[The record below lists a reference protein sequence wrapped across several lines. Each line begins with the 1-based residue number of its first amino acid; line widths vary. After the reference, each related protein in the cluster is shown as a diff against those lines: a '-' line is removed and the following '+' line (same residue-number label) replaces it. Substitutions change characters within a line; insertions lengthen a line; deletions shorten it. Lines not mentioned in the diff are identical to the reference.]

1 MIETERLRL
10 RRPRASDFA
19 ASHAMWSD
27 PSVAQYI
34 NGVAST
40 RPQSWVRLMASIG
53 HWEAMAYGP
62 LVVEESASGAFVGEM
77 WLFEHHREITPSID
91 GVPEAGWAV
100 TPAMQGRG
108 YATEALRGLLR
119 WADATLSAP
128 RTVALISEGNAIS
141 VRVAEKA
148 AFREYQRTTLNHKPV
163 ILFER
168 LRIPPPT

>member
-10 RRPRASDFA
+10 RRPRASDFP
-19 ASHAMWSD
+19 ASHAMWSN
-27 PSVAQYI
+27 PMVAQYI

-53 HWEAMAYGP
+53 HWESMAYGP
-62 LVVEESASGAFVGEM
+62 FVAEERDGCAFVGEM

-91 GVPEAGWAV
+91 GIPEAGWAV

-108 YATEALRGLLR
+108 YATEALRGLLQ
-119 WADATLSAP
+119 WADATLDAP
-128 RTVALISEGNAIS
+128 RTVALISEGNLVS

-148 AFREYQRTTLNHKPV
+148 AFREYRRTTLNHKPV

-168 LRIPPPT
+168 LRLPPT